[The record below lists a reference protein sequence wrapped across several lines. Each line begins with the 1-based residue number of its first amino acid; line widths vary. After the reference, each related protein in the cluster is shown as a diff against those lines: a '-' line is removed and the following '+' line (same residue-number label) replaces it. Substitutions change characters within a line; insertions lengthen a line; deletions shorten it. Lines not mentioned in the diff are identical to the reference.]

1 MALKK
6 KILASALAMSAL
18 TGTAFAQDKTGWNG
32 SVSWG
37 IEYEEWSCTEGCATD
52 ERGGKTKV
60 TLLNLSLRPVEG
72 LSFGAYLG
80 REFPNNSADA
90 DNIITEVWVTKSL
103 PNNFWVGGVIANES
117 GDNRLDVGI
126 KAGGSYQITDTVD
139 IHGYA
144 FVKHRFKG
152 KPGGAEG
159 DYFEI
164 EPGFG
169 FKFSDQAGAWLN
181 FRYQGWDWD
190 TLDDERE
197 WIVKPGVYYN
207 PGGNLSGSLWAEI
220 GKFEKEAVQ
229 YTEEYVKIGVSA
241 DYKLSDRAKLSG
253 SISNKWRTDTDGLAA
268 TEKKRLYPFIGVNY
282 VLEF

>member
-1 MALKK
+1 MALKQT
-6 KILASALAMSAL
+6 ITASALALSAM
-18 TGTAFAQDKTGWNG
+18 TGAAIAQDKPGWHG

-37 IEYEEWSCTEGCATD
+37 LEYERWSCESGCATS
-52 ERGGKTKV
+52 EAGGKTKV
-60 TLLNLSLRPVEG
+60 TLLNLSLRPVDG

-80 REFPNNSADA
+80 REFSHDSNNA
-90 DNIITEVWVTKSL
+90 DNIITEVWVTKNL
-103 PNNFWVGGVIANES
+103 PNNIWVGGVIANES

-126 KAGGSYQITDTVD
+126 KAGGSVQLSDTVD
-139 IHGYA
+139 LHGYA

-159 DYFEI
+159 NYFEI
-164 EPGFG
+164 EPGLG
-169 FKFSDQAGAWLN
+169 FKFSDQMGAWIN

-220 GKFEKEAVQ
+220 GKFEKKAVE
-229 YTEEYVKIGVSA
+229 YTEEYVKLGVSL
-241 DYKLSDRAKLSG
+241 DYKLSDTSKLSG
-253 SISNKWRTDTDGLAA
+253 SVSHKWRTDKDGIAG
-268 TEKKRLYPFIGVNY
+268 TEKERVYPFIGVNY
-282 VLEF
+282 ILEF